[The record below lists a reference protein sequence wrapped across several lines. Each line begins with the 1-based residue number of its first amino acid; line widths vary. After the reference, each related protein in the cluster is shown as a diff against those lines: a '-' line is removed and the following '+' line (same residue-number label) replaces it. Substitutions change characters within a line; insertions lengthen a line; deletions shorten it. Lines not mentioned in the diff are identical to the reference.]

1 MGAGYSQHRVERLSE
16 HLTSPGLAF
25 RQTKGNFVFTNLGRP
40 LRERDRTRR
49 RLQLGR
55 HRAARKN
62 SANRRCPTHCTQI
75 MPTLIRY
82 SIIASK
88 TQDELMAMQT
98 PTAKVFDA
106 MIEYRIRGGI
116 IWMQ

>member
-1 MGAGYSQHRVERLSE
+1 MDAGYSQHRVERLSE
-16 HLTSPGLAF
+16 HLTSPGLAL

-55 HRAARKN
+55 HRAAREN

-88 TQDELMAMQT
+88 TQANSWPCKHPPL
-98 PTAKVFDA
+98 KFS
-106 MIEYRIRGGI
+106 
-116 IWMQ
+116 